1 MGALAGAG
9 VRAGW
14 VIALVGAGVMVEALV
29 GAGVIAGWVM
39 AGGVMA
45 G

>member
-14 VIALVGAGVMVEALV
+14 VALVGAGVMVEALV